1 MYALTLFVH
10 SWLRWIVVCAAAF
23 ALARASR
30 SLVGARAWTSVDEK
44 LSRVLLGLID
54 LQFSLGLLLYVFLSP
69 MVQGAFAD
77 LKAAMRSAPLRF
89 FAIEH
94 ITAMVIA
101 VALAHIGRARLRRA
115 SDDRKRHQS
124 ALLGSAGFLLMVLVG
139 MPWPFLKHGRPL
151 FRARLLSDG
160 APSEAASVPEIYAR
174 RCAAC
179 HGVRGRGDGLAAQAM
194 QPRPRDF
201 SDASWQRT
209 VSDDALRSVILRG
222 GSVRDL
228 SASMP
233 AHPDLN
239 RTQQDAL
246 IRFIRSALGA
256 RAPEAR

>member
-10 SWLRWIVVCAAAF
+10 SWLRWVVVFAAAY
-23 ALARASR
+23 AVLRASR
-30 SLVGARAWTSVDEK
+30 GLAGGRPFGDVDEK
-44 LSRVLLGLID
+44 VSRALVGLID
-54 LQFSLGLLLYVFLSP
+54 LQFSLGLVLYVFLSP

-101 VALAHIGRARLRRA
+101 VALAHIGRARVRRA
-115 SDDRKRHQS
+115 SDDRKRQRN
-124 ALLGSAGFLLMVLVG
+124 ALFGSAGFLLMVLVG

-151 FRARLLSDG
+151 LRLQLAADD
-160 APSEAASVPEIYAR
+160 APAGDASVPEIYTR

-179 HGVRGRGDGLAAQAM
+179 HGARGRGDGLAAQAM

-201 SDASWQRT
+201 SDASWQGT
-209 VSDDALRSVILRG
+209 VSDDALRSVIVQG

-246 IRFIRSALGA
+246 IRFIRGA
-256 RAPEAR
+256 QRAQKREAR